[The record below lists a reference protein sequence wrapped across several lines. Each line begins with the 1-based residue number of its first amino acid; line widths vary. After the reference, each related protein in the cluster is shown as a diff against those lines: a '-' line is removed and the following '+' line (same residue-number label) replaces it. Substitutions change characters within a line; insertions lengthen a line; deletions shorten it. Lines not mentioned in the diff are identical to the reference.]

1 MSGDHVKRV
10 FFFFAEM
17 LFFLSPGIREIFSY
31 ALSYDIFYLW
41 TLTVRPT
48 RFQRKRMSIHA
59 DVVDTSPR
67 IFLERARRKSVLH

>member
-10 FFFFAEM
+10 FFAEM
-17 LFFLSPGIREIFSY
+17 HLLSLIFLSPGIRELF
-31 ALSYDIFYLW
+31 SYDILYLW

-59 DVVDTSPR
+59 DVVDTSPG